1 MGSLHKAK
9 VPHRPDPSPKILP
22 YFYAMN
28 IENKTVI
35 ISGASRGIGRATAL
49 KLAEHG
55 ANVVITARNADELN
69 QLVKEATEGHVRG
82 KIVAVP
88 GDVSN
93 EADMEAVVKTTLD
106 QFNRIDVVINNAG
119 FGIFKNVD
127 EISVNEWDDV
137 MATNVKGTFILTK
150 AALPKLKAQHSGHIV
165 VVASDVAKRTFAGG
179 SLYTASKY
187 AQEAFMG
194 ALRKE
199 VRPFG
204 IKVTG
209 VYSGL
214 VDSHF
219 HEKGHG
225 HETSKNWLKEED
237 MAESM
242 LFIVSRPAHV
252 VIDEF
257 MVHPLEQ
264 EY

>member
-1 MGSLHKAK
+1 MT
-9 VPHRPDPSPKILP
+9 V
-22 YFYAMN
+22 
-28 IENKTVI
+28 ENKTII

-49 KLAEHG
+49 LLAGHG
-55 ANVVITARNADELN
+55 ANVVVTARNADELT
-69 QLVKEATEGHVRG
+69 QLEKEAAEGHTRG
-82 KIVAVP
+82 KIVAVS

-93 EADMEAVVKTTLD
+93 EADMVAVVQTALD

-119 FGIFKNVD
+119 FGIFKNVE
-127 EISVNEWDDV
+127 EISVSEWDDV
-137 MATNVKGTFILTK
+137 MATNVKGTFLLTK
-150 AALPKLKAQHSGHIV
+150 AALPTLKAQGSGHIV

-219 HEKGHG
+219 HNKPGAE
-225 HETSKNWLKEED
+225 SSQNWLKNED

>member
-1 MGSLHKAK
+1 
-9 VPHRPDPSPKILP
+9 
-22 YFYAMN
+22 MN
-28 IENKTVI
+28 VENKTVI

-49 KLAEHG
+49 LLAQHG
-55 ANVVITARNADELN
+55 ANVVVTARSADDLKGLET
-69 QLVKEATEGHVRG
+69 EATEGSVRG

-88 GDVSN
+88 GDVAN
-93 EADMEAVVKTTLD
+93 EADMEAVIKTALD

-119 FGIFKNVD
+119 YGVFKNVD
-127 EISVNEWDDV
+127 EISVSEWDDL
-137 MATNVKGTFILTK
+137 MATNVKGTILLSK
-150 AALPKLKAQHSGHIV
+150 AALPTLKAQGSGHIV

-199 VRPFG
+199 VRLFG

-219 HEKGHG
+219 HDKGHG
-225 HETSKNWLKEED
+225 HETSKNWLKNED

-257 MVHPLEQ
+257 MIHPLEQ

>member
-1 MGSLHKAK
+1 MTL
-9 VPHRPDPSPKILP
+9 
-22 YFYAMN
+22 
-28 IENKTVI
+28 ENKTII
-35 ISGASRGIGRATAL
+35 ISGSSRGIGRATAL
-49 KLAEHG
+49 LLAQNG
-55 ANVVITARNADELN
+55 ANIVATARNADELST
-69 QLVKEATEGHVRG
+69 LETEGNG
-82 KIVAVP
+82 KIAVVP
-88 GDVSN
+88 GDVAS
-93 EADMEAVVKTTLD
+93 ETDMQLVIQTALD
-106 QFNRIDVVINNAG
+106 RFGRIDVVINNAG
-119 FGIFKNVD
+119 VGLFKNVD
-127 EISVNEWDDV
+127 EISLDEWNST
-137 MATNVKGTFILTK
+137 MATNVTGTFVLTK
-150 AALPKLKAQHSGHIV
+150 AALPHLKLQGNGHIV

-204 IKVTG
+204 IKVSG

-225 HETSKNWLKEED
+225 HETSKGYLQSQD

-242 LFIVSRPAHV
+242 LFILTRPAHV

-257 MVHPLEQ
+257 MVHPLTQ

>member
-1 MGSLHKAK
+1 MT
-9 VPHRPDPSPKILP
+9 V
-22 YFYAMN
+22 
-28 IENKTVI
+28 ENKTI
-35 ISGASRGIGRATAL
+35 ILSGASRGIGRATAL
-49 KLAEHG
+49 LLAKNG
-55 ANVVITARNADELN
+55 ANVVVTARNADDLKT
-69 QLVKEATEGHVRG
+69 LEAEHTN
-82 KIVAVP
+82 IVAVA
-88 GDVSN
+88 GDVAS
-93 EADMEAVVKTTLD
+93 EADMAAVVQTALD
-106 QFNRIDVVINNAG
+106 RFGRIDVVINNAG
-119 FGIFKNVD
+119 YGVFKNVD
-127 EISVNEWDDV
+127 ELTVEEWDAL
-137 MATNVKGTFILTK
+137 MATNVKGTFVLTK
-150 AALPKLKAQHSGHIV
+150 AALPTLKAQGAGHIV
-165 VVASDVAKRTFAGG
+165 IVASDVAKRTFAGG

-204 IKVTG
+204 IKVSG

-219 HEKGHG
+219 HAKGHG
-225 HETSKNWLKEED
+225 HETSTNWLKSED

-242 LFIVSRPAHV
+242 LFIISRPAHV

>member
-1 MGSLHKAK
+1 MTL
-9 VPHRPDPSPKILP
+9 
-22 YFYAMN
+22 
-28 IENKTVI
+28 ENKTVI

-49 KLAEHG
+49 LLAQHG
-55 ANVVITARNADELN
+55 ANVVITARNVIELKQVEADG
-69 QLVKEATEGHVRG
+69 QG
-82 KIVAVP
+82 KIVAIP
-88 GDVSN
+88 GDVSS
-93 EADMEAVVKTTLD
+93 EADMQRVVQTALD
-106 QFNRIDVVINNAG
+106 RFGRLDIVINNAG
-119 FGIFKNVD
+119 YGVFKNVD
-127 EISVNEWDDV
+127 EISVDEWDEL
-137 MATNVKGTFILTK
+137 MATNVKGTFLLTK
-150 AALPKLKAQHSGHIV
+150 AALPALKAQGSGHVV

-225 HETSKNWLKEED
+225 HETSQNWLKEQD

-257 MVHPLEQ
+257 MIHPLEQ

>member
-1 MGSLHKAK
+1 MNMQDK
-9 VPHRPDPSPKILP
+9 V
-22 YFYAMN
+22 
-28 IENKTVI
+28 VI

-49 KLAEHG
+49 LLAQNG
-55 ANVVITARNADELN
+55 ANIVATARNAEELKT
-69 QLVKEATEGHVRG
+69 LETEGNGH
-82 KIVAVP
+82 IVVLA
-88 GDVSN
+88 GDVAS
-93 EADMEAVVKTTLD
+93 EADMAAVVQLALD
-106 QFNRIDVVINNAG
+106 KFGRLDIVINNAG
-119 FGIFKNVD
+119 VGVFKNVD
-127 EISVNEWDDV
+127 EITIDEWDSV
-137 MATNVKGTFILTK
+137 MATNVKGTFVLTK
-150 AALPKLKAQHSGHIV
+150 AALTTMKAQGSGHIV

-219 HEKGHG
+219 HAKGHG
-225 HETSKNWLKEED
+225 HESSKGYLQNED

-242 LFIVSRPAHV
+242 LFILSRPAHV

>member
-1 MGSLHKAK
+1 
-9 VPHRPDPSPKILP
+9 
-22 YFYAMN
+22 MN
-28 IENKTVI
+28 VENKTII
-35 ISGASRGIGRATAL
+35 ISGASRGIGRATAML
-49 KLAEHG
+49 LAQHG
-55 ANVVITARNADELN
+55 ANVIVTARNADELK
-69 QLVKEATEGHVRG
+69 QLETEATQGSVRG
-82 KIVAVP
+82 KIVAIA
-88 GDVSN
+88 GDVAS
-93 EADMEAVVKTTLD
+93 ESDMAAVVRTALD
-106 QFNRIDVVINNAG
+106 QFHRIDVVINNAG
-119 FGIFKNVD
+119 YGVFKNVD
-127 EISVNEWDDV
+127 EISVTEWDDL

-150 AALPKLKAQHSGHIV
+150 AALPSMKAHGSGHIV

-179 SLYTASKY
+179 ALYTASKY

-199 VRPFG
+199 VRSFG

-214 VDSHF
+214 VDSNF
-219 HEKGHG
+219 HAKGHG
-225 HETSKNWLKEED
+225 HETSKNWLKNED

-257 MVHPLEQ
+257 MVHPLSQ

>member
-1 MGSLHKAK
+1 MS
-9 VPHRPDPSPKILP
+9 I
-22 YFYAMN
+22 N
-28 IENKTVI
+28 NKTVI

-49 KLAEHG
+49 LLAQNG
-55 ANVVITARNADELN
+55 ANVVVTARSVDELN
-69 QLVKEATEGHVRG
+69 TLANEHER
-82 KIVAVP
+82 IVAVP
-88 GDVSN
+88 GDVAS
-93 EADMEAVVKTTLD
+93 ETDMAAVVQTALD
-106 QFNRIDVVINNAG
+106 RFGRIDVVINNAG
-119 FGIFKNVD
+119 YGVFKNVD
-127 EISVNEWDDV
+127 ELTVQEWDDL
-137 MATNVKGTFILTK
+137 MATNVKGTFVLTK
-150 AALPKLKAQHSGHIV
+150 AALPALKAQGSGHIV

-199 VRPFG
+199 VRSFG

-214 VDSHF
+214 VDSNF

-225 HETSKNWLKEED
+225 HETSKNWLQNED

-257 MVHPLEQ
+257 MVHPLVQ

>member
-1 MGSLHKAK
+1 MTL
-9 VPHRPDPSPKILP
+9 D
-22 YFYAMN
+22 
-28 IENKTVI
+28 NKTII

-49 KLAEHG
+49 LLAQNG
-55 ANVVITARNADELN
+55 ANIVATARNADELSA
-69 QLVKEATEGHVRG
+69 LEAEGNG
-82 KIVAVP
+82 KIAVVP
-88 GDVSN
+88 GDVAN
-93 EADMEAVVKTTLD
+93 EADMEQVVQTALD
-106 QFNRIDVVINNAG
+106 RFGRIDVVINNAG
-119 FGIFKNVD
+119 YGVFKNVD
-127 EISVNEWDDV
+127 EISVDEWDSV
-137 MATNVKGTFILTK
+137 MATNVKGTFLLTK
-150 AALPKLKAQHSGHIV
+150 AALPALKAQGSGHIV

-199 VRPFG
+199 VRANG

-219 HEKGHG
+219 HAKGHG
-225 HETSKNWLKEED
+225 HETSKGWLQSED

-264 EY
+264 DY

>member
-1 MGSLHKAK
+1 MTL
-9 VPHRPDPSPKILP
+9 
-22 YFYAMN
+22 
-28 IENKTVI
+28 ENKTII

-49 KLAEHG
+49 LLAQNG
-55 ANVVITARNADELN
+55 ANIVATARNADELST
-69 QLVKEATEGHVRG
+69 LETEGNG
-82 KIVAVP
+82 KIAVVP
-88 GDVSN
+88 GDVAS
-93 EADMEAVVKTTLD
+93 ETDMQLVIQTALD
-106 QFNRIDVVINNAG
+106 RFGRIDVVINNAG
-119 FGIFKNVD
+119 VGLFKNVD
-127 EISVNEWDDV
+127 EISLDEWNST
-137 MATNVKGTFILTK
+137 MATNVTGTFVLTK
-150 AALPKLKAQHSGHIV
+150 AALPHLKLQGNGHIV

-204 IKVTG
+204 IKVSG

-225 HETSKNWLKEED
+225 HETSKGYLQSQD

-242 LFIVSRPAHV
+242 LFILTRPAHV

-257 MVHPLEQ
+257 MVHPLTQ

>member
-1 MGSLHKAK
+1 MT
-9 VPHRPDPSPKILP
+9 
-22 YFYAMN
+22 
-28 IENKTVI
+28 IENKTII

-49 KLAEHG
+49 LLAQHG
-55 ANVVITARNADELN
+55 ANVIVTARNADDLKGLET
-69 QLVKEATEGHVRG
+69 EAIQGSVRG
-82 KIVAVP
+82 RIVAVP
-88 GDVSN
+88 GDVAN
-93 EADMEAVVKTTLD
+93 ETDMEAVVKTALD
-106 QFNRIDVVINNAG
+106 QFGRIDVVINNAG
-119 FGIFKNVD
+119 YGVFKNVD
-127 EISVNEWDDV
+127 EISVSEWDNL
-137 MATNVKGTFILTK
+137 MATNVKGTFLLSK
-150 AALPKLKAQHSGHIV
+150 AALPAFKAQGSGHIV
-165 VVASDVAKRTFAGG
+165 IIASDVAKRTFAGG

-225 HETSKNWLKEED
+225 HETSKNWLKNED

-257 MVHPLEQ
+257 MVHPLAQ

>member
-1 MGSLHKAK
+1 
-9 VPHRPDPSPKILP
+9 
-22 YFYAMN
+22 MN
-28 IENKTVI
+28 LENKVVI

-49 KLAEHG
+49 LLAQSG
-55 ANVVITARNADELN
+55 ANVVATARNAEELKT
-69 QLVKEATEGHVRG
+69 LETEGKGR
-82 KIVAVP
+82 ITTLA
-88 GDVSN
+88 GDVAN
-93 EADMEAVVKTTLD
+93 EADMAAVVQLALD
-106 QFNRIDVVINNAG
+106 TFGRLDMVINNAG
-119 FGIFKNVD
+119 VGIFKNVD
-127 EISVNEWDDV
+127 EISVEEWDSV
-137 MATNVKGTFILTK
+137 MDTNVKGTFVLTK
-150 AALPKLKAQHSGHIV
+150 AALATLKAQGSGHIV

-219 HEKGHG
+219 HAKGHG
-225 HETSKNWLKEED
+225 HETSKGYLQSED

-242 LFIVSRPAHV
+242 LFILSRPAHV

>member
-1 MGSLHKAK
+1 MTL
-9 VPHRPDPSPKILP
+9 D
-22 YFYAMN
+22 
-28 IENKTVI
+28 NKTII

-49 KLAEHG
+49 LLAQSG
-55 ANVVITARNADELN
+55 ANIVATARNADELST
-69 QLVKEATEGHVRG
+69 LETEGNG
-82 KIVAVP
+82 KIAVVP
-88 GDVSN
+88 GDVSS
-93 EADMEAVVKTTLD
+93 ETDMQLVVQTALD
-106 QFNRIDVVINNAG
+106 RFGRIDAVINNAG
-119 FGIFKNVD
+119 VGLFKNVD
-127 EISVNEWDDV
+127 EISLDEWNST
-137 MATNVKGTFILTK
+137 MATNVTGTFVLTK
-150 AALPKLKAQHSGHIV
+150 AALPTLKAQGNGHIV

-199 VRPFG
+199 VRSFG
-204 IKVTG
+204 IKVSG

-225 HETSKNWLKEED
+225 HETSKDYLQSQD

-242 LFIVSRPAHV
+242 LFILTRPAHV

-257 MVHPLEQ
+257 MVHPLTQ

>member
-1 MGSLHKAK
+1 
-9 VPHRPDPSPKILP
+9 
-22 YFYAMN
+22 MN
-28 IENKTVI
+28 LDSKTII

-49 KLAEHG
+49 LLARNG
-55 ANVVITARNADELN
+55 ANVVVTARSADELKT
-69 QLVKEATEGHVRG
+69 LEAEHTN
-82 KIVAVP
+82 IVAVP
-88 GDVSN
+88 GDVTS
-93 EADMEAVVKTTLD
+93 EADMATVVQTALD
-106 QFNRIDVVINNAG
+106 RFGRIDVVINNAG
-119 FGIFKNVD
+119 YGIFKNVD
-127 EISVNEWDDV
+127 ELSVQEWDDL
-137 MATNVKGTFILTK
+137 MATNVKGTFVLTK
-150 AALPKLKAQHSGHIV
+150 AALPTLKAQGAGHVV

-187 AQEAFMG
+187 AQEAFTG

-199 VRPFG
+199 VRSFG

-214 VDSHF
+214 VDSNF

-225 HETSKNWLKEED
+225 HETSKNWLKNED

>member
-1 MGSLHKAK
+1 MSI
-9 VPHRPDPSPKILP
+9 D
-22 YFYAMN
+22 
-28 IENKTVI
+28 NKTII

-49 KLAEHG
+49 LLAQNG
-55 ANVVITARNADELN
+55 ANVVITARNVIELRQVEAEGN
-69 QLVKEATEGHVRG
+69 GLV
-82 KIVAVP
+82 VAVP
-88 GDVSN
+88 GDVAS
-93 EADMEAVVKTTLD
+93 EADMQRVVQTALD
-106 QFNRIDVVINNAG
+106 RFGRLDVVINNAG
-119 FGIFKNVD
+119 YGVFKNVE
-127 EISVNEWDDV
+127 EITVHEWDEL
-137 MATNVKGTFILTK
+137 MATNVKGTFLLSK
-150 AALPKLKAQHSGHIV
+150 AALPTLKAQGSGHIV

-225 HETSKNWLKEED
+225 HETSKHYLQSED

-242 LFIVSRPAHV
+242 LFIISRPAHV

>member
-1 MGSLHKAK
+1 MTL
-9 VPHRPDPSPKILP
+9 D
-22 YFYAMN
+22 
-28 IENKTVI
+28 NKTII

-49 KLAEHG
+49 LLARNG
-55 ANVVITARNADELN
+55 ANIVATARNADELST
-69 QLVKEATEGHVRG
+69 LEAEGNGR
-82 KIVAVP
+82 IVVVP
-88 GDVSN
+88 GDVAS
-93 EADMEAVVKTTLD
+93 ETDMQFVVQTALD
-106 QFNRIDVVINNAG
+106 HFGSIDVVINNAG
-119 FGIFKNVD
+119 VGAFKNVE
-127 EISVNEWDDV
+127 EISVEEWDSV
-137 MATNVKGTFILTK
+137 MATNVKGTFLLTK
-150 AALPKLKAQHSGHIV
+150 AALPALKAQGSGHIV

-199 VRPFG
+199 VRPHG
-204 IKVTG
+204 IKVSG

-219 HEKGHG
+219 HAKGHG
-225 HETSKNWLKEED
+225 HETSKDYLQSED

-242 LFIVSRPAHV
+242 LFILSRPAHV

-257 MVHPLEQ
+257 MVHPIAQ

>member
-1 MGSLHKAK
+1 MT
-9 VPHRPDPSPKILP
+9 V
-22 YFYAMN
+22 
-28 IENKTVI
+28 ENKTII

-49 KLAEHG
+49 LLAEHG
-55 ANVVITARNADELN
+55 ANVVVTARNADELK
-69 QLVKEATEGHVRG
+69 QLEKEATEGHTRG

-88 GDVSN
+88 GDVTS
-93 EADMEAVVKTTLD
+93 ESDMEAVVKTALD
-106 QFNRIDVVINNAG
+106 QFKHIDVVINNAG
-119 FGIFKNVD
+119 YGIFKNVD
-127 EISVNEWDDV
+127 ELTVSEWDDL

-150 AALPKLKAQHSGHIV
+150 AALPSLKAQGSGHIV

-179 SLYTASKY
+179 ALYTASKY
-187 AQEAFMG
+187 AQEAFTG

-199 VRPFG
+199 VRSFG

-214 VDSHF
+214 VDSNF
-219 HEKGHG
+219 HAKGDR
-225 HETSKNWLKEED
+225 EERKESWLQNED

-242 LFIVSRPAHV
+242 LFIISRPAHV

-257 MVHPLEQ
+257 MVHPLSQ

>member
-1 MGSLHKAK
+1 MT
-9 VPHRPDPSPKILP
+9 V
-22 YFYAMN
+22 
-28 IENKTVI
+28 ENKTI
-35 ISGASRGIGRATAL
+35 ILSGASRGIGRATAL
-49 KLAEHG
+49 LLAKNG
-55 ANVVITARNADELN
+55 ANVVVTARNADDLKT
-69 QLVKEATEGHVRG
+69 LEAEHTN
-82 KIVAVP
+82 IVAVA
-88 GDVSN
+88 GDVAS
-93 EADMEAVVKTTLD
+93 EADMAAVVQTALD
-106 QFNRIDVVINNAG
+106 RFGRIDVVINNAG
-119 FGIFKNVD
+119 YGVFKNVD
-127 EISVNEWDDV
+127 ELTVEEWDAL
-137 MATNVKGTFILTK
+137 MATNVKGTFVLTK
-150 AALPKLKAQHSGHIV
+150 AALPTLKAQGSGHIV
-165 VVASDVAKRTFAGG
+165 IVASDVAKRTFAGG

-204 IKVTG
+204 IKVSG

-219 HEKGHG
+219 HAKGHG
-225 HETSKNWLKEED
+225 HETSTNWLKNED

-242 LFIVSRPAHV
+242 LFIISRPAHV

>member
-1 MGSLHKAK
+1 MS
-9 VPHRPDPSPKILP
+9 
-22 YFYAMN
+22 

-49 KLAEHG
+49 LLAEQG
-55 ANVVITARNADELN
+55 ANVVITARNVIELK
-69 QLVKEATEGHVRG
+69 QVESAGPHGRV
-82 KIVAVP
+82 VAVP
-88 GDVSN
+88 GDVSS
-93 EADMEAVVKTTLD
+93 ESDMQRVVETALER
-106 QFNRIDVVINNAG
+106 FGRIDIVINNAG
-119 FGIFKNVD
+119 YGVFKNVD
-127 EISVNEWDDV
+127 EITVDEWDALMD
-137 MATNVKGTFILTK
+137 TNVKGTFLLTK
-150 AALPKLKAQHSGHIV
+150 AALPTLKAQGSGHIV

-219 HEKGHG
+219 HAKGHG
-225 HETSKNWLKEED
+225 HETSQNWLKEED

>member
-1 MGSLHKAK
+1 MTL
-9 VPHRPDPSPKILP
+9 
-22 YFYAMN
+22 
-28 IENKTVI
+28 ENKTVI

-49 KLAEHG
+49 LLAQNG
-55 ANVVITARNADELN
+55 ANVVVTARNVIELK
-69 QLVKEATEGHVRG
+69 QVETDGQG
-82 KIVAVP
+82 KIIAIP
-88 GDVSN
+88 GDVSS
-93 EADMEAVVKTTLD
+93 EADMQRVVQTALD
-106 QFNRIDVVINNAG
+106 RFGRIDIVINNAG
-119 FGIFKNVD
+119 YGVFKNVD
-127 EISVNEWDDV
+127 EISVDEWDEL
-137 MATNVKGTFILTK
+137 MATNVKGTFLLTK
-150 AALPKLKAQHSGHIV
+150 AALPTMKAQGSGHVV

-187 AQEAFMG
+187 AQEAFTG

-219 HEKGHG
+219 HAKGHG
-225 HETSKNWLKEED
+225 HETSKNYLQSED

>member
-1 MGSLHKAK
+1 
-9 VPHRPDPSPKILP
+9 
-22 YFYAMN
+22 MN
-28 IENKTVI
+28 VQNKTII

-49 KLAEHG
+49 LLAQHG
-55 ANVVITARNADELN
+55 ANVVITARNADEL
-69 QLVKEATEGHVRG
+69 QALVTTATEGNVSG
-82 KIVAVP
+82 KIIAVP

-93 EADMEAVVKTTLD
+93 EADMQAVVKTALD
-106 QFNRIDVVINNAG
+106 QFGRIDVVINNAG
-119 FGIFKNVD
+119 YGVFKQVD
-127 EISVNEWDDV
+127 EITVDEWDSL
-137 MATNVKGTFILTK
+137 MATNVKGTFLLTK
-150 AALPKLKAQHSGHIV
+150 AALPTLKVQGSGHIV
-165 VVASDVAKRTFAGG
+165 IVASDVAKRTFAGG

-187 AQEAFMG
+187 AQEAFTG

-219 HEKGHG
+219 HAKGHG
-225 HETSKNWLKEED
+225 HETSKNWLQNED

-242 LFIVSRPAHV
+242 LFLVSRPAHV
-252 VIDEF
+252 VVDEF
-257 MVHPLEQ
+257 MIHPLEQ

>member
-1 MGSLHKAK
+1 
-9 VPHRPDPSPKILP
+9 
-22 YFYAMN
+22 MN
-28 IENKTVI
+28 IENKVI
-35 ISGASRGIGRATAL
+35 ILSGASRGIGRATAL
-49 KLAEHG
+49 LLAKNG
-55 ANVVITARNADELN
+55 ANVVATARSAEELKT
-69 QLVKEATEGHVRG
+69 LETEAAAAAGNG
-82 KIVAVP
+82 AGSIVGVP
-88 GDVSN
+88 GDVAN
-93 EADMEAVVKTTLD
+93 EADMAAVVQTALD
-106 QFNRIDVVINNAG
+106 KFGRIDVVINNAG
-119 FGIFKNVD
+119 YGVFKKVEEITVD
-127 EISVNEWDDV
+127 DWDAL

-150 AALPKLKAQHSGHIV
+150 AALPTLKAQQSGHIV

-199 VRPFG
+199 VRPDG

-209 VYSGL
+209 IYSGL

-219 HEKGHG
+219 HAKHG
-225 HETSKNWLKEED
+225 DESSKNWLKNED

-242 LFIVSRPAHV
+242 LFIVSRPPHV

>member
-1 MGSLHKAK
+1 MTL
-9 VPHRPDPSPKILP
+9 
-22 YFYAMN
+22 
-28 IENKTVI
+28 ENKTVI

-49 KLAEHG
+49 LLAQHG
-55 ANVVITARNADELN
+55 ASVVVTARNVIELRQVEADG
-69 QLVKEATEGHVRG
+69 QG
-82 KIVAVP
+82 KVVAIP
-88 GDVSN
+88 GDVTS
-93 EADMEAVVKTTLD
+93 EVDMQRVVQAALD
-106 QFNRIDVVINNAG
+106 RFGRIDIVINNAG
-119 FGIFKNVD
+119 YGVFKNVD
-127 EISVNEWDDV
+127 EISVDEWDNL
-137 MATNVKGTFILTK
+137 MATNVKGTFLLTK
-150 AALPKLKAQHSGHIV
+150 AALPTLKAQGSGHIV

-225 HETSKNWLKEED
+225 HDTSKNWLKNED

>member
-1 MGSLHKAK
+1 
-9 VPHRPDPSPKILP
+9 
-22 YFYAMN
+22 MN
-28 IENKTVI
+28 VENKTII

-49 KLAEHG
+49 LLAQHG
-55 ANVVITARNADELN
+55 ANVIVTARNADDLK
-69 QLVKEATEGHVRG
+69 QLETEATEGHVRG
-82 KIVAVP
+82 KIVAIS
-88 GDVSN
+88 GDVAS
-93 EADMEAVVKTTLD
+93 ESDMAAVMKTALD
-106 QFNRIDVVINNAG
+106 QFKRIDVVINNAG
-119 FGIFKNVD
+119 YGIFKNVE
-127 EISVNEWDDV
+127 EITVGEWDDL

-150 AALPKLKAQHSGHIV
+150 AALPAMKAQGLGHIV
-165 VVASDVAKRTFAGG
+165 IVASDVAKRTFAGG

-199 VRPFG
+199 VRSFG

-209 VYSGL
+209 VYCGL
-214 VDSHF
+214 VDSNF

-225 HETSKNWLKEED
+225 HETSQNWLKNED

-257 MVHPLEQ
+257 MVHPLSQ

>member
-1 MGSLHKAK
+1 
-9 VPHRPDPSPKILP
+9 
-22 YFYAMN
+22 MN
-28 IENKTVI
+28 VQNKSVI

-49 KLAEHG
+49 RLAEHG
-55 ANVVITARNADELN
+55 ANVVVTARNADELN
-69 QLVKEATEGHVRG
+69 QLVKEATEGHVQG
-82 KIVAVP
+82 KIIAVP

-93 EADMEAVVKTTLD
+93 EADMENVVKTALD
-106 QFNRIDVVINNAG
+106 QFQRIDVVINNAG

-127 EISVNEWDDV
+127 ELSVSEWDDV

-150 AALPKLKAQHSGHIV
+150 AALPAMKSFGAGHIV

-219 HEKGHG
+219 HAKGHG
-225 HETSKNWLKEED
+225 HET
-237 MAESM
+237 
-242 LFIVSRPAHV
+242 
-252 VIDEF
+252 
-257 MVHPLEQ
+257 
-264 EY
+264 

>member
-1 MGSLHKAK
+1 MTIT
-9 VPHRPDPSPKILP
+9 D
-22 YFYAMN
+22 
-28 IENKTVI
+28 KTII

-49 KLAEHG
+49 LLAKEG
-55 ANVVITARNADELN
+55 ANVVATARNTVDLN
-69 QLVKEATEGHVRG
+69 SLVAESDGR
-82 KIVAVP
+82 IVGVT
-88 GDVSN
+88 GDVAN
-93 EADMEAVVKTTLD
+93 ETDMAAVVQTALAR
-106 QFNRIDVVINNAG
+106 FGRIDVVINNAG
-119 FGIFKNVD
+119 YGVFKNVED
-127 EISVNEWDDV
+127 ITVQEWDNL
-137 MATNVKGTFILTK
+137 MATNVKGTFVLTK
-150 AALPKLKAQHSGHIV
+150 AALPHLKAQGSGHVV

-219 HEKGHG
+219 HDVGHG
-225 HETSKNWLKEED
+225 AESSQNWLKNED

-252 VIDEF
+252 VIDEL

>member
-1 MGSLHKAK
+1 
-9 VPHRPDPSPKILP
+9 
-22 YFYAMN
+22 MN
-28 IENKTVI
+28 VENKTVI
-35 ISGASRGIGRATAL
+35 ISGASRGIGRATAML
-49 KLAEHG
+49 LAQHG
-55 ANVVITARNADELN
+55 ANVVVTARN
-69 QLVKEATEGHVRG
+69 VKELYFLENEAAEGHTRG
-82 KIVAVP
+82 KIIAVP
-88 GDVSN
+88 GDVAT
-93 EADMEAVVKTTLD
+93 EIDMKRVVQTALD
-106 QFNRIDVVINNAG
+106 RFKHIDIVINNAG
-119 FGIFKNVD
+119 YGVFKNVD
-127 EISVNEWDDV
+127 ELSVDEWDNL
-137 MATNVKGTFILTK
+137 MATNVKGTFLLTK
-150 AALPKLKAQHSGHIV
+150 AALPTLKAQGSGHIV

-179 SLYTASKY
+179 ALYTASKY

-225 HETSKNWLKEED
+225 HETSQNWLKNED

>member
-1 MGSLHKAK
+1 
-9 VPHRPDPSPKILP
+9 
-22 YFYAMN
+22 MN
-28 IENKTVI
+28 VENKTII

-49 KLAEHG
+49 LLAQHG
-55 ANVVITARNADELN
+55 ANIVATARNANDLKD
-69 QLVKEATEGHVRG
+69 LGKTATEGSVRG
-82 KIVAVP
+82 KIITVP
-88 GDVSN
+88 GDVAN
-93 EADMEAVVKTTLD
+93 EADMEAVVKMALD
-106 QFNRIDVVINNAG
+106 HFNRIDVVINNAG
-119 FGIFKNVD
+119 YGVFKNVD
-127 EISVNEWDDV
+127 EITVEEWDSV
-137 MATNVKGTFILTK
+137 MATNVKGTFLLTK
-150 AALPKLKAQHSGHIV
+150 AALPTLKDQGSGHIV

-225 HETSKNWLKEED
+225 HETSKNWLKNED

>member
-1 MGSLHKAK
+1 
-9 VPHRPDPSPKILP
+9 
-22 YFYAMN
+22 
-28 IENKTVI
+28 
-35 ISGASRGIGRATAL
+35 
-49 KLAEHG
+49 
-55 ANVVITARNADELN
+55 
-69 QLVKEATEGHVRG
+69 
-82 KIVAVP
+82 
-88 GDVSN
+88 
-93 EADMEAVVKTTLD
+93 
-106 QFNRIDVVINNAG
+106 
-119 FGIFKNVD
+119 
-127 EISVNEWDDV
+127 
-137 MATNVKGTFILTK
+137 
-150 AALPKLKAQHSGHIV
+150 LKAQGSGHIV

-225 HETSKNWLKEED
+225 HETSKHYLQSED

-242 LFIVSRPAHV
+242 LFIISRPAHV

>member
-1 MGSLHKAK
+1 
-9 VPHRPDPSPKILP
+9 
-22 YFYAMN
+22 MN
-28 IENKTVI
+28 IEKKI
-35 ISGASRGIGRATAL
+35 IILSGASRGIGRATAL
-49 KLAEHG
+49 LLAKNG
-55 ANVVITARNADELN
+55 ANVVATARSANELNTLADEAVAQSGN
-69 QLVKEATEGHVRG
+69 GTGS
-82 KIVAVP
+82 IVAVP
-88 GDVSN
+88 GDVAN
-93 EADMEAVVKTTLD
+93 EADMARVVQTALD
-106 QFNRIDVVINNAG
+106 NFGRIDVVINNAG
-119 FGIFKNVD
+119 YGIFKNVED
-127 EISVNEWDDV
+127 ITVEEWDAM
-137 MATNVKGTFILTK
+137 MATNAKGTFILTK
-150 AALPKLKAQHSGHIV
+150 AALPTMKAQKSGHIV

-199 VRPFG
+199 VRPDG

-225 HETSKNWLKEED
+225 HETSKNWLKAED

-242 LFIVSRPAHV
+242 LFIVSRPPHV

>member
-1 MGSLHKAK
+1 
-9 VPHRPDPSPKILP
+9 
-22 YFYAMN
+22 MN
-28 IENKTVI
+28 IENKTII

-49 KLAEHG
+49 LLATHG
-55 ANVVITARNADELN
+55 ANVVATARNADDLK
-69 QLVKEATEGHVRG
+69 QLETTAAEGSVRG
-82 KIVAVP
+82 KIVSIP
-88 GDVSN
+88 GDVAN
-93 EADMEAVVKTTLD
+93 EADMTAVVKTALD
-106 QFNRIDVVINNAG
+106 HFGRIDVVINNAG
-119 FGIFKNVD
+119 YGIFKNVD
-127 EISVNEWDDV
+127 EITVDEWDSV
-137 MATNVKGTFILTK
+137 MATNVKGTFLLTK
-150 AALPKLKAQHSGHIV
+150 AALPTLKAQGSGHIV

-225 HETSKNWLKEED
+225 HETSKHYLQSED

-242 LFIVSRPAHV
+242 LFIISRPAHV

>member
-1 MGSLHKAK
+1 MTL
-9 VPHRPDPSPKILP
+9 
-22 YFYAMN
+22 
-28 IENKTVI
+28 ENKTFL

-49 KLAEHG
+49 LLAKNG
-55 ANVVITARNADELN
+55 ANVVATARTADDL
-69 QLVKEATEGHVRG
+69 QTLEAEGNGRIAG
-82 KIVAVP
+82 VA
-88 GDVSN
+88 GDVAS
-93 EADMEAVVKTTLD
+93 EADMARVVQTALD
-106 QFNRIDVVINNAG
+106 RFGRIDGVINNAG
-119 FGIFKNVD
+119 YGVFKNVD
-127 EISVNEWDDV
+127 EITVEEWDAL
-137 MATNVKGTFILTK
+137 MATNVKGTFVLTK
-150 AALPKLKAQHSGHIV
+150 AVLPTLKAQGSGHIV

-187 AQEAFMG
+187 AQEAFTG

-204 IKVTG
+204 INVTG

-225 HETSKNWLKEED
+225 HETSKHYLQSED

-242 LFIVSRPAHV
+242 LFILSRPAHV

-264 EY
+264 DY

>member
-1 MGSLHKAK
+1 
-9 VPHRPDPSPKILP
+9 
-22 YFYAMN
+22 MN
-28 IENKTVI
+28 VENKTII

-49 KLAEHG
+49 LLAQHG
-55 ANVVITARNADELN
+55 ANVIVTARNADDLN
-69 QLVKEATEGHVRG
+69 QLQKEATEGHVRG
-82 KIVAVP
+82 KIVAVA
-88 GDVSN
+88 GDVAS
-93 EADMEAVVKTTLD
+93 ESDMAAVVQTALD
-106 QFNRIDVVINNAG
+106 QFGRIDVVINNAG
-119 FGIFKNVD
+119 YGVFKNVD
-127 EISVNEWDDV
+127 EITVEEWDAL
-137 MATNVKGTFILTK
+137 MSTNVKGTFVLTK
-150 AALPKLKAQHSGHIV
+150 AALPTLKAQGAGHVV

-199 VRPFG
+199 VRSFG

-225 HETSKNWLKEED
+225 HETSQNWLKSED